1 VAIEKRDV
9 IAGRPL
15 RGVPSL
21 AAPSRPAAPGPRT
34 PPRRPPPVAGPA
46 ALRLVVW
53 PALLTLG
60 VTALRLVGELRGWSP
75 ATFSR
80 LPGGGLSP
88 LGISWL
94 PPLVGAWFGWKL
106 ARAGVV
112 APRPVRAFGV
122 PTAALVL
129 GFLLGTLVERRMK
142 LSVESTLVLWAVVA
156 LVVAAAAFA
165 AWPRLGRPLLVYACA
180 ARLPVALVM
189 ALAMWRAWGTHYDAR
204 TPGFPLTPPLQ
215 LWLWTGLL
223 PQATVW
229 VAWTVA
235 LGALGGAAG
244 ALLARWPRPP
254 R

>member
-9 IAGRPL
+9 TAGRPL
-15 RGVPSL
+15 RGVGSL
-21 AAPSRPAAPGPRT
+21 ATPSRPAAPGPRA
-34 PPRRPPPVAGPA
+34 PARRPPPVAGPPT
-46 ALRLVVW
+46 LRLVLW

-75 ATFSR
+75 ETFSR

-94 PPLVGAWFGWKL
+94 PPLVGAWFGWRL
-106 ARAGVV
+106 ARSGVV
-112 APRPVRAFGV
+112 APGPGRAFGV
-122 PTAALVL
+122 PTAALVAGL
-129 GFLLGTLVERRMK
+129 LLGTLLERRMS
-142 LSVESTLVLWAVVA
+142 LSVESTFVLWAVVA
-156 LVVAAAAFA
+156 LLVAVAAFA
-165 AWPRLGRPLLVYACA
+165 AWPRLGRPLLVYAFA
-180 ARLPVALVM
+180 ARVPVALVM
-189 ALAMWRAWGTHYDAR
+189 AVAMWRAWGTHYDAR
-204 TPGFPLTPPLQ
+204 TPGFPLTPPLP

-229 VAWTVA
+229 VAWTLA

-244 ALLARWPRPP
+244 ALLARWPRRP